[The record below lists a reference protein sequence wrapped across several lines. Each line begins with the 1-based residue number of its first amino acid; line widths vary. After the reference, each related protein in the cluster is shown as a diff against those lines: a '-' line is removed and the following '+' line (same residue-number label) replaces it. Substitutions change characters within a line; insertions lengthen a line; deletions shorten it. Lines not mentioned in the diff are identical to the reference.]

1 MPDLATLASPDYRPP
16 KGPPCSVAHTLAVAD
31 PETADLLTRALANPY
46 AGIRAI
52 SEALAERGHPVT
64 MASLRRHRRRE
75 CRCDA

>member
-1 MPDLATLASPDYRPP
+1 
-16 KGPPCSVAHTLAVAD
+16 VAD